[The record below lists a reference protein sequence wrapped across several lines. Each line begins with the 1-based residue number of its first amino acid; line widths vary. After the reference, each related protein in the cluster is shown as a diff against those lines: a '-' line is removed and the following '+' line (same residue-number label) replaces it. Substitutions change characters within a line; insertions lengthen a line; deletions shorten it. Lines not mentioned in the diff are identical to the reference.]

1 MFVGVIAYIDVI
13 SLFLGRDFR
22 VGIGIVPVMLISYM
36 LLGMLFN
43 VSMWYKLSGRTN
55 MAVWITLTGLIVTTI
70 VNIVFMPRFSY
81 WASAF
86 AHLSSYLVMFA
97 LSAFLG
103 QKYYPIPYKW
113 GRLLAFFGLMG
124 VAYAGMFFVADIP
137 SMWARL
143 AVNTVITVAYAGA
156 AWVLLRHRPVPAA

>member
-1 MFVGVIAYIDVI
+1 
-13 SLFLGRDFR
+13 
-22 VGIGIVPVMLISYM
+22 
-36 LLGMLFN
+36 
-43 VSMWYKLSGRTN
+43 MWYKLSGRTN

-86 AHLSSYLVMFA
+86 AHLSSYLVMFI
-97 LSAFLG
+97 LSAWLG

-113 GRLLAFFGLMG
+113 GRLMAFFGLMG
-124 VAYAGMFFVADIP
+124 VAYASMLGISALSGGISGLSPVAF
-137 SMWARL
+137 RL
-143 AVNTVITVAYAGA
+143 ILNTVITAAYAGA